1 MPELDIKPRL
11 NPDRFQNWED
21 GQWIGQTL
29 EVENGVCALPTRV
42 GSELDTPL
50 PYTDEVKAATD
61 HLYPLVSDFIPEFEW
76 PAYAPLVHAINQL
89 KAEKNA
95 VILAHNYM
103 TPDIF
108 NLIGDFKGD
117 SLGLAIEATKVD
129 EQMIIQGGVHFM
141 AETSKILCPD
151 KRVIIPSM
159 RAGCSL
165 ASSITGEDVRLI
177 KERYPG
183 IPVVTY
189 VNTSADVKAESTIC
203 CTSSNAVAIVE
214 HIAAEWG
221 VDKVIMLPDEFLAK
235 NVAKQTGIEVIAWH
249 GRCEVH
255 ARFSAED
262 VREMRAA
269 NPGVVVLA
277 HPECPPDVVA
287 ESDFT
292 GSTKAMS
299 DYVSDHQP
307 RNVILLTECSMSDNV
322 ASQNPEVDFVRP
334 CNLCP
339 HMKRI
344 TLDGIYKA
352 LRDEVHEVFVP
363 EDIRA
368 KAFEAVQKM
377 IEVKFD
383 PAKGHFDPSLPEEDV
398 KVI

>member
-1 MPELDIKPRL
+1 MGKEL
-11 NPDRFQNWED
+11 NNWEN
-21 GQWIGQTL
+21 GRWIGQTL
-29 EVENGVCALPTRV
+29 EVENGVCAVPGKPEDGTLA
-42 GSELDTPL
+42 
-50 PYTDEVKAATD
+50 YNDEVKAATD
-61 HLYPLVSDFIPEFEW
+61 HLYDEVSDFIPKFEW
-76 PAYAPLVHAINQL
+76 PAYAPLVHAINTL
-89 KAEKNA
+89 KKEKNA

-108 NLIGDFKGD
+108 SLIGDYKGD
-117 SLGLAIEATKVD
+117 SLGLAIEATNTD
-129 EQMIIQGGVHFM
+129 ADMIIQGGVHFM

-151 KRVIIPSM
+151 KKVFIPSM

-165 ASSITGEDVRLI
+165 ASSITGDDVRLI

-203 CTSSNAVAIVE
+203 CTSSNARAVVE
-214 HIAAEWG
+214 HICSEWG
-221 VDKVIMLPDEFLAK
+221 VNKVIMLPDEFLAK
-235 NVAKQTGIEVIAWH
+235 NVAKQTDIDVIAWH

-255 ARFSAED
+255 ARFSAQD
-262 VREMRAA
+262 VRDMRAA

-277 HPECPPDVVA
+277 HPECPPEVVA

-299 DYVSDHQP
+299 DYVSDNTP
-307 RNVILLTECSMSDNV
+307 ENVILLTECSMSDNV
-322 ASQNPEVDFVRP
+322 AMANPDTEFVRP

-344 TLDGIYKA
+344 TLENIYEC
-352 LRDEVHEVFVP
+352 LRDESNEVLVD
-363 EDIRA
+363 EETRA
-368 KAFEAVQKM
+368 RAYKAVMDM
-377 IEVKFD
+377 IEVKFE
-383 PAKGHFDPSLPEEDV
+383 PEKTHFDPDAPEADV

>member
-1 MPELDIKPRL
+1 MGKELT
-11 NPDRFQNWED
+11 NWEN
-21 GQWIGQTL
+21 GRWIGQTL
-29 EVENGVCALPTRV
+29 EVENGVCAVPGAPTQT
-42 GSELDTPL
+42 LA
-50 PYTDEVKAATD
+50 YTDEVKAATD
-61 HLYPLVSDFIPEFEW
+61 HLYESVSDFIPKFEW
-76 PAYAPLVHAINQL
+76 PSYAPLVHAINKL

-108 NLIGDFKGD
+108 GLIGDYTGD
-117 SLGLAIEATKVD
+117 SLGLAIEATKTD
-129 EQMIIQGGVHFM
+129 ADIIIQGGVHFM

-151 KRVIIPSM
+151 KRVFIPSM

-165 ASSITGEDVRLI
+165 ASSITGEDIKLI
-177 KERYPG
+177 KQRYPG

-189 VNTSADVKAESTIC
+189 VNTSADVKAESDIC

-214 HIAAEWG
+214 YITKKWG

-235 NVAKQTGIEVIAWH
+235 NVAKQTNIDVIAWH

-255 ARFSAED
+255 ARFSAQD
-262 VREMRAA
+262 IRDMREAH
-269 NPGVVVLA
+269 PGVRVLA
-277 HPECPPDVVA
+277 HPECPPEVVA

-299 DYVSDHQP
+299 DYVSDNKP
-307 RNVILLTECSMSDNV
+307 KNVILLTECSMSDNV
-322 ASQNPEVDFVRP
+322 AMENPGTDFVRP

-344 TLDGIYKA
+344 TLENLYA
-352 LRDEVHEVFVP
+352 CLRDETNEVLVP
-363 EDIRA
+363 EDMRQ
-368 KAFEAVQKM
+368 KAHKAVMDM
-377 IEVKFD
+377 INVKFD
-383 PAKGHFDPSLPEEDV
+383 PVKGHFDPSLPEVDV

>member
-1 MPELDIKPRL
+1 MAKSGTTTLISDRL
-11 NPDRFQNWED
+11 SNWED

-29 EVENGVCALPTRV
+29 EVENGVCAVPGRMD
-42 GSELDTPL
+42 GKEEGPL
-50 PYTDEVKAATD
+50 PYTNEVKAATD
-61 HLYPLVSDFIPEFEW
+61 HLYPLVKEFIPEFEW
-76 PAYAPLVHAINQL
+76 PAYAPLVHAINKL
-89 KAEKNA
+89 KTEKNA

-129 EQMIIQGGVHFM
+129 ADIIVQAGVHFM
-141 AETSKILCPD
+141 AETSKILCPE

-165 ASSITGEDVRLI
+165 ASSITGEDVKLI
-177 KERYPG
+177 KQRYPG

-189 VNTSADVKAESTIC
+189 VNTSADVKAESDIC

-214 HIAAEWG
+214 HIAAERG
-221 VDKVIMLPDEFLAK
+221 VDSVIMLPDEFLAK
-235 NVAKQTGIEVIAWH
+235 NVAKQTDIKVIAWH

-277 HPECPPDVVA
+277 HPECPPEVVA

-299 DYVSDHQP
+299 DYVGEHSP
-307 RNVILLTECSMSDNV
+307 KNVILLTECSMSDNV
-322 ASQNPEVDFVRP
+322 AAANPEVDFVRP

-344 TLDGIYKA
+344 TLEGIYES
-352 LRDEVHEVFVP
+352 LRDEVHEVIVP
-363 EDIRA
+363 EDMRA
-368 KAFEAVQKM
+368 RAFDAVQRM

-383 PAKGHFDPSLPEEDV
+383 PELGYFDPNLPEEEV
-398 KVI
+398 QVI